1 MSDNHAKLIGIWKL
15 VSFDVED
22 QESGER
28 EPFYGDAPPNGYMIL
43 TPEGRMMVLVA
54 SGWRKPGQTDE
65 KQAALFRTM
74 LSYTGF
80 YRFEGDK
87 FITTIDVS
95 WNESWT
101 GTDQVRFYTLD
112 GDRLDIVTAWMPN
125 PIHPERE
132 IARGILSWERA
143 KDRLRVVRGSQS

>member
-1 MSDNHAKLIGIWKL
+1 MSDSHAKLIGIWKV

-28 EPFYGDAPPNGYMIL
+28 NSYYGDAPPNGYMIL
-43 TPEGRMMVLVA
+43 TSEGRMMVLVA
-54 SGWRKPGQTDE
+54 NGEREAGQTDK

-74 LSYTGF
+74 LSYTGL

-87 FITTIDVS
+87 FITTVDVS

-112 GDRLDIVTAWMPN
+112 ADRLDIVTMWMPN
-125 PIHPERE
+125 PINPER
-132 IARGILSWERA
+132 IARGILSFERA
-143 KDRLRVVRGSQS
+143 K

>member
-1 MSDNHAKLIGIWKL
+1 MSDSQTKLIGIWKV

-22 QESGER
+22 KESGYR
-28 EPFYGDAPPNGYMIL
+28 KPFYGDANPNGYMIF
-43 TPEGRMMVLVA
+43 TPEGRVMVLLV
-54 SGWRKPGQTDE
+54 SEQRESGQTDE
-65 KQAALFRTM
+65 EQALLLRTM

-87 FITTIDVS
+87 FITTVDVS

-112 GDRLDIVTAWMPN
+112 GNRSDIMTEWMPN
-125 PIHPERE
+125 PIHLER

-143 KDRLRVVRGSQS
+143 K